1 MKVDGPNTGMSRPLL
16 ANEQGQAR
24 AEKNM
29 ASPPDNASS
38 AASTAK
44 STASEDVKVN
54 LSKTDAAEKF
64 DGEKVKEAVLSH
76 VSKALAQARQRG
88 VEEGEIQQLKQ
99 QALKGVEQGFGQA
112 LKDLDEMNQ
121 LSPKLTEK
129 IDGTLQDIKKAIQDD
144 DYSSLSDSQKLA
156 KAEQEGGFV
165 SQGYFRNN
173 QSLNLMVRTRDGDQ
187 IQISLM
193 QDRETMSQLRGDNQQ
208 LLGRW
213 QLEQAGA
220 LQFSVTGNLS
230 EQEKSALDD
239 IINQVGSIANRFFNG
254 ELDSAFELA
263 KDLDISG
270 TELASLSLNLR
281 ETTSMASA
289 YGEASGA
296 KRLPQGLSPLA
307 QFVEQVLGSAK
318 QSEQAGFDKLLPVD
332 LLAMRPE
339 MNDTR
344 EQLLS
349 QVRDLLTGMGKG

>member
-1 MKVDGPNTGMSRPLL
+1 MKVDGPNVPIGKPPVTPEQ
-16 ANEQGQAR
+16 ANMGQN
-24 AEKNM
+24 KKL
-29 ASPPDNASS
+29 SS
-38 AASTAK
+38 ETSTAQQTPK
-44 STASEDVKVN
+44 ASDDVKVN
-54 LSKTDAAEKF
+54 LNKTDAAEKF
-64 DGEKVKEAVLSH
+64 DGAKVKEAVLSH
-76 VSKALAQARQRG
+76 VSKALAEARQRG
-88 VEEGEIQQLKQ
+88 VDESEIQSLKQ

-121 LSPKLTEK
+121 LSPKLTQK
-129 IDGTLQDIKKAIQDD
+129 IGDTLDDIKSAIQED
-144 DYSSLSDSQKLA
+144 DYSSLTDKQKLA

-187 IQISLM
+187 VQISLL
-193 QDRETMSQLRGDNQQ
+193 QDREAISQLRGDNQQ

-220 LQFSVTGNLS
+220 LQFSVSGNLS
-230 EQEKSALDD
+230 EQEKSALND

-263 KDLDISG
+263 KELDIGG

-281 ETTSMASA
+281 ETTTMASA

-307 QFVEQVLGSAK
+307 QFVEQVMGAAK
-318 QSEQAGFDKLLPVD
+318 DSEQAGFDKLLPVD
-332 LLAMRPE
+332 LLEMRPE

-344 EQLLS
+344 GQLLND
-349 QVRDLLTGMGKG
+349 VRDLLTNMSKG